1 MDPERPRLAGG
12 ENEVAMN
19 GEANGPM
26 MRQVGCWGCAFFKL
40 YQPTPH
46 LRNKGYLVVEPTHLK
61 DISQIG
67 SPQPETFNDC
77 IVNLRP
83 PTSERSGDTN
93 G

>member
-26 MRQVGCWGCAFFKL
+26 MRQVGCLGLCFFNFTNL
-40 YQPTPH
+40 PPN